1 MKKGEWTPD
10 LVARFSGADSAADAI
25 RLVGGLLVR
34 AGAITPA
41 HVEAAIARES
51 DYPTALPA
59 EIPFA
64 LVHTDEPG
72 ALEPGAALGIF
83 REPVAFHRM
92 DQPQEVLMV
101 QLVAMLSVPDR
112 SGQADVLKETVDAL
126 ADRNTAEALLHGDA
140 LASAV
145 DKKEE

>member
-10 LVARFSGADSAADAI
+10 LVARFSGAYSAAEAI

-41 HVEAAIARES
+41 HIEAAVARES

-64 LVHTDEPG
+64 LVHTDGPG

-83 REPVAFHRM
+83 REPVPFHRM
-92 DQPQEVLMV
+92 DQPEEILMV

-112 SGQADVLKETVDAL
+112 SAQAEVVKGIVDAL
-126 ADRNTAEALLHGDA
+126 ADGKTARALLDA
-140 LASAV
+140 DSLVGPVASKAG
-145 DKKEE
+145 